1 MSTCWTTGW
10 NTLHPMRAEKN
21 SGRTGVSY
29 GTSGISPES
38 RLFSTR
44 RYAA

>member
-21 SGRTGVSY
+21 SGRIDAPRD
-29 GTSGISPES
+29 TSELM
-38 RLFSTR
+38 REV
-44 RYAA
+44 

>member
-21 SGRTGVSY
+21 SGTTHVSSVSA
-29 GTSGISPES
+29 GGGPTRPE
-38 RLFSTR
+38 
-44 RYAA
+44 AHV